1 MSIVPFHHRSLSTG
15 LSPLQ
20 SAHFNSGP
28 RRAQRRGAVAPMT
41 HEALEGRRLMSFAPA
56 VDYPTGPQPKEIVT
70 ADFNHDGR
78 LDLVTSNESNS
89 VSVLVGNGD
98 GSFGAPRTF
107 PAGSSVQSL
116 TVGDF
121 DNDGNLDVATVNVSI
136 GVTALLGNGDG
147 TFRPAISTVM
157 TNADPLVVAAAD
169 LNGDGKSDLVAG
181 GVYYDEW
188 ETRSSVVSV
197 LYGNGAGGFNDVGWY
212 NVGDGTPE
220 DIMVADLNRD
230 GRADVVTT
238 THDFYPSGG
247 HIVTV
252 LLGSATGALNLEF
265 PMQFDTGESPHALAV
280 GDFTGDGVP
289 DVVTAGQT
297 VEVLRGYGNGTFAPP
312 VSNSAS
318 SPYLYA
324 VAAADFNGDGK
335 SDVVVEDSATGAAEV
350 LLGRG
355 DGTLSLAS
363 EDVVGATAVAAGDFN
378 GDGRPDVAT
387 ANYGSND
394 VSILLND
401 GAWAPI
407 PPSLRI
413 GDVQVTE
420 GNSGTSYATF
430 TVTLSNAYNQTVTVN
445 FATLDDTAIAGSD
458 YQAQGG
464 TLMFAPGE
472 TAKTI
477 RIAIFGDTLVEG
489 NERFDV
495 LLSDASPNA
504 NIGDGWATA
513 SILNDDTATTFP
525 PGKGRK
531 KK

>member
-1 MSIVPFHHRSLSTG
+1 
-15 LSPLQ
+15 
-20 SAHFNSGP
+20 
-28 RRAQRRGAVAPMT
+28 
-41 HEALEGRRLMSFAPA
+41 MSFAPA
-56 VDYPTGPQPKEIVT
+56 VSYPVGFPPQKVET

-78 LDLVTSNESNS
+78 PDLVTLSDSGS
-89 VSVLVGNGD
+89 VSLLLGNGD
-98 GSFGAPRTF
+98 GSFAAPREF
-107 PAGSSVQSL
+107 PAGSNVQSL
-116 TVGDF
+116 TIGDF
-121 DNDGNLDVATVNVSI
+121 DNDGNPDVATANVGI

-147 TFRPAISTVM
+147 TFRPAVSTVM
-157 TNADPLVVAAAD
+157 SNADPLVVAAALD

-212 NVGDGTPE
+212 NVGDDGTPE

-238 THDFYPSGG
+238 TYDFYLSGG

-265 PMQFDTGESPHALAV
+265 PMQFDTGESPRSLAV

-297 VEVLRGYGNGTFAPP
+297 VEVLRGIGNGTFAPP
-312 VSNSAS
+312 VSNSAA

-324 VAAADFNGDGK
+324 VAEADFNGDGK
-335 SDVVVEDSATGAAEV
+335 LDVVVGDSATGSAEV

-363 EDVVGATAVAAGDFN
+363 QHAVGSSLVVVGDFN
-378 GDGRPDVAT
+378 ADGRPDVAT
-387 ANYGSND
+387 ANFDS
-394 VSILLND
+394 VCILLND
-401 GAWAPI
+401 GAWGLI

-413 GDVQVTE
+413 GDAQVTE

-430 TVTLSNAYNQTVTVN
+430 TVTLSNPYNEPVTVN
-445 FATLDDTAIAGSD
+445 FATLDGSATAGSD
-458 YQAQGG
+458 YQARSG
-464 TLMFAPGE
+464 TLTFAAGE
-472 TAKTI
+472 TTKTVSV
-477 RIAIFGDTLVEG
+477 AIFGDTVIENDEGFYLV
-489 NERFDV
+489 
-495 LLSDASPNA
+495 LSDASA
-504 NIGDGWATA
+504 NSNISDAWGGG
-513 SILNDDTATTFP
+513 SIRNDDSAFP

>member
-1 MSIVPFHHRSLSTG
+1 
-15 LSPLQ
+15 
-20 SAHFNSGP
+20 
-28 RRAQRRGAVAPMT
+28 MT
-41 HEALEGRRLMSFAPA
+41 HEALEGRRMMSFAPA
-56 VDYPTGPQPKEIVT
+56 VNYPTGPQPKEIVT

-78 LDLVTSNESNS
+78 LDLVALNESGS
-89 VSVLVGNGD
+89 VSVLLGNGD
-98 GSFGAPRTF
+98 GGFGAPRTF
-107 PAGSSVQSL
+107 AAGNSVQSL

-121 DNDGNLDVATVNVSI
+121 DNDGNPDVATANVHI

-147 TFRPAISTVM
+147 TFRPAVSTVM
-157 TNADPLVVAAAD
+157 TYARPLVVAAAD

-238 THDFYPSGG
+238 TYDFYPSGG

-265 PMQFDTGESPHALAV
+265 PMQFDTGESPRALAV

-335 SDVVVEDSATGAAEV
+335 SDVVVEETMTGAVEV

-363 EDVVGATAVAAGDFN
+363 EHVVGATVVAAGDFN
-378 GDGRPDVAT
+378 ADGRADVAT

-407 PPSLRI
+407 SPSLRI

-430 TVTLSNAYNQTVTVN
+430 TVTLSNAYNEPVTVN
-445 FATLDDTAIAGSD
+445 FATLDGSATAGSD
-458 YQAQGG
+458 YQARSG
-464 TLMFAPGE
+464 TLTFAAGE
-472 TAKTI
+472 TTKTVSV
-477 RIAIFGDTLVEG
+477 AIFGDTVIENDEGFYLVLSG
-489 NERFDV
+489 PSANSN
-495 LLSDASPNA
+495 LSD
-504 NIGDGWATA
+504 GWGAG
-513 SILNDDTATTFP
+513 SIHNDDPAFP